1 VRLQRILLAL
11 AVATTVALAS
21 GCAGESGGATPGAPA
36 AASPTVDPPAATEA
50 ACKAFVAA
58 YDAEKAETVAVLRDL
73 VLADINKDQAALAA
87 VKVRGEALASRL
99 AKVIDAE
106 TAKLVNPAAKAAFKT
121 FMTTFAK
128 SLTLE
133 GFKDDAME
141 AEMDKATA
149 EVQKFCPALPS

>member
-21 GCAGESGGATPGAPA
+21 GCAKESGGTTSGAPA
-36 AASPTVDPPAATEA
+36 AASPTVDPPAVTEA

-58 YDAEKAETVAVLRDL
+58 FEAEKAETAAVLTDL
-73 VLADINKDQAALAA
+73 VLADISKDEAALAA
-87 VKVRGEALASRL
+87 VKAKGEALASRL

-106 TAKLVNPAAKAAFKT
+106 TAKLVNPAAKAAFT
-121 FMTTFAK
+121 MFMTTFAK

-141 AEMDKATA
+141 AEKDKATA
-149 EVQKFCPALPS
+149 EVQKFCPALPA